1 MENFTYTLVSNLTP
15 NEKVNFKRHSRLH
28 STKQNKNYIKVYDK
42 LVSMTGYDRNALAKL
57 FQGTSIKR
65 YLNSE
70 LRYLQERVLL
80 SLVSYDMK
88 RSKRNQIQKDILII
102 NALAS
107 RGYQKEA
114 NKKIKTVKK
123 RASELEEF
131 TFILHLIELEE
142 SVLFK
147 EGSIGYKEN
156 LDILI
161 LDRKKINE
169 KIQNLHEY
177 HRLRQTTRELQFSKN
192 LLEKKGSLKSLNE
205 HKLIKDEKNCLSTRA
220 KEHWFYIK
228 VLISYMNY
236 DFLEGL
242 HISSDY
248 INFMMEHQRLF
259 PQSKILPALS
269 NYIFH
274 AALTSKEIHFHR
286 GVKLIQQLSKSKNF
300 SSHYISYILD
310 SRCLEFAY
318 YSSNLQMADKCLK
331 SVLKLLRKDI
341 YNYEE
346 AQIQYLYMLVVRTYI
361 DLEDYQ
367 KAMQMCNLWLRRGV
381 LEYRKVQARLF
392 SLLINY
398 SLGHFELIRSE
409 IRLLKPLVKINL
421 RDKELVDTFYKFFQS
436 AIKSPVNK
444 KASIDALQK
453 ALNNINMNNPGYLVF
468 VGFNYLEWSKKLVST
483 NTDS

>member
-1 MENFTYTLVSNLTP
+1 MENFTHKLISNLTT
-15 NEKVNFKRHSRLH
+15 NEKVNFKRYSRIH
-28 STKQNKNYIKVYDK
+28 STNQNKNYIKVYEK
-42 LVSMTGYDRNALAKL
+42 LVSMTSYERNDLLEL
-57 FQGTSIKR
+57 FKGTSIKR

-102 NALAS
+102 DALAS

-114 NKKIKTVKK
+114 SKKIKAVKK
-123 RASELEEF
+123 RALAQEEF
-131 TFILHLIELEE
+131 TFLLHLIELEE

-147 EGSIGYKEN
+147 EGSLGYKEK
-156 LDILI
+156 LDVLI
-161 LDRKKINE
+161 LKRKEINE
-169 KIQNLHEY
+169 KIQNLNEY

-192 LLEKKGSLKSLNE
+192 LLEKKGLLKSLNE
-205 HKLIKDEKNCLSTRA
+205 NKLINDKKKCLSTRA
-220 KEHWFYIK
+220 KEHWFYIR

-236 DFLEGL
+236 DFIKGL
-242 HISSDY
+242 QISSDY
-248 INFMMEHQRLF
+248 INFMMKHQHLF
-259 PQSKILPALS
+259 LQSKILPALS

-274 AALTSKEIHFHR
+274 AALTAKENHFHR
-286 GVKLIQQLSKSKNF
+286 GVKLIQQLSKSGNF

-318 YSSNLQMADKCLK
+318 YSQNQQMANKCLK
-331 SVLKLLRKDI
+331 SIIKLLKKNI
-341 YNYEE
+341 NKYEE
-346 AQIQYLYMLVVRTYI
+346 PQIQYIYMLVVRTYI

-367 KAMQMCNLWLRRGV
+367 KAMKMCNLWLRRGV

-409 IRLLKPLVKINL
+409 IRLLKPLVKINI
-421 RDKELVDTFYKFFQS
+421 RDKELVDIFYKFFQLT
-436 AIKSPVNK
+436 IKSSADKN
-444 KASIDALQK
+444 AQIEILQK
-453 ALNNINMNNPGYLVF
+453 SLNMINRKNPGYFIF
-468 VGFNYLEWSKKLVST
+468 VGFNYFEWSKKL
-483 NTDS
+483 D